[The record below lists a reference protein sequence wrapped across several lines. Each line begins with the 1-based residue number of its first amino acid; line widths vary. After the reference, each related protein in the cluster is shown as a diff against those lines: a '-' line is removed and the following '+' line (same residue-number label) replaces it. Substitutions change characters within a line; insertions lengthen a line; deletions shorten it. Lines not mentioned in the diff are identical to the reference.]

1 MPAAEREEEVLW
13 LAAERDV
20 DSTVVRVVDVE
31 RTRPS
36 LFIFDVVLVVRLG
49 WTLDDVAA
57 EREVVV
63 VVFVVVV
70 EREGDDEVVVDE
82 VRVIVVV
89 VSRLGS
95 V

>member
-1 MPAAEREEEVLW
+1 MLSVEVVRVDDVPAAEREEVLW

-49 WTLDDVAA
+49 
-57 EREVVV
+57 
-63 VVFVVVV
+63 
-70 EREGDDEVVVDE
+70 
-82 VRVIVVV
+82 
-89 VSRLGS
+89 
-95 V
+95 